1 VSQCRGRRKDGA
13 RCRKVVRGDSHYCA
27 IHSNQEKKPSKW
39 PIAIGAAVGHAIA
52 PGIGGALTGAAVGW
66 AFTEEKKMSKK
77 RVFVSFDYDHDAALK
92 EFLVGQAKNSD
103 SPFEI
108 ADHSIKQ
115 AIISGDWKANARTR
129 IRRADVVCVIC
140 GQHTH
145 AASGV
150 SIELKIAQEE
160 GCPYFLL
167 WGYKDKQ
174 CTKPKGAR
182 ASDKIYKWSWDNLKK
197 LIGGAR

>member
-1 VSQCRGRRKDGA
+1 MSQCRGRRKDGA

-39 PIAIGAAVGHAIA
+39 PIAIGVAVGHAIA

-92 EFLVGQAKNSD
+92 EFLVGQAKNFD

-115 AIISGDWKANARTR
+115 HITGDWKANARTR
-129 IRRADVVCVIC
+129 IRRADLVCIIC

-145 AASGV
+145 TATGV
-150 SIELKIAQEE
+150 SAELAIAQKE
-160 GCPYFLL
+160 GTPYFLL
-167 WGYKDKQ
+167 AGYKDGA
-174 CTKPKGAR
+174 CTKPKVAK
-182 ASDKIYKWSWDNLKK
+182 ASDQNL
-197 LIGGAR
+197 